1 MDQFLQ
7 LPRDERNLYFVQTA
21 ERLRLSPQI
30 VEKDFWV
37 CWTLQALFA
46 LPGLGASLIF
56 KGGTSLSK
64 VYRLIERFSED
75 IDVSIERASLGFG
88 GDQDPAAAA
97 SAKERGRRIGRLKA
111 ACQRTVVEDVQPALA
126 TVIAAA
132 GGEEGDWSLRL
143 DADDPD
149 RQTLL
154 FAYPARMPASARA
167 YLRPVVRLELGAR
180 SDHWPSAQAPI
191 TPYVA
196 QAFPAAFRAPAVAV
210 KVLAVTRTFR
220 EKATLLHAEYHRSP
234 AKPIPPRLSRHYY
247 DLARGRAGRRRPG
260 VAPARGRPQ
269 DRVLLERMGPLCR
282 GASGEPATHA
292 GVRAHPGPRGGLR
305 QHAGDVLRRAPGIS
319 RGATHPRGVGRA
331 VQSGSVK
338 TRIGSPPEE
347 VAPSMRIGPL

>member
-1 MDQFLQ
+1 MMLCMA
-7 LPRDERNLYFVQTA
+7 LKQTFSRA
-21 ERLRLSPQI
+21 TAHKGRGHITRSSISRVMPNSDDRGSATAAIPENMMATAIR
-30 VEKDFWV
+30 
-37 CWTLQALFA
+37 
-46 LPGLGASLIF
+46 PGRMMVPKSA
-56 KGGTSLSK
+56 
-64 VYRLIERFSED
+64 
-75 IDVSIERASLGFG
+75 
-88 GDQDPAAAA
+88 PAAAA
-97 SAKERGRRIGRLKA
+97 SAKERGRRIDRLKA

-234 AKPIPPRLSRHYY
+234 AKPMPPRLSRHYY
-247 DLARGRAGRRRPG
+247 DLARLIVAGVGEQAVADLELLQRVVDHKTVFFSSGWARYAEARRGSLRLMPASERTPALGADYDSMREMFFGEHLAFPEVLRILEEWEGRFN
-260 VAPARGRPQ
+260 
-269 DRVLLERMGPLCR
+269 R
-282 GASGEPATHA
+282 GA
-292 GVRAHPGPRGGLR
+292 
-305 QHAGDVLRRAPGIS
+305 
-319 RGATHPRGVGRA
+319 
-331 VQSGSVK
+331 
-338 TRIGSPPEE
+338 
-347 VAPSMRIGPL
+347 